1 MRFPPLF
8 FPAAR
13 DIRTIFGLMSMISRS
28 PSRGKQPMIGG
39 NAPIFVASLHFLDT
53 QDPAAYIHTVKKEV
67 LVNDKTKIGRLIA
80 WGGEHFVYEYDNDR
94 VIKFSILFFFLG
106 SKAKE
111 KAAQD
116 YDTCKKYFGGYLL
129 ETEIAISSNN
139 KHIVQIQHK
148 IVGHYLTKKDLEH
161 EYIQKQFK
169 EIITGYHSMVKTT
182 NTEIDL
188 IGRAGAFRRCLSNI
202 FVTPNNELFII
213 DATLMEVTGFL
224 KPIVFLIRTFITWRQ
239 NSTIKFLLS

>member
-1 MRFPPLF
+1 MTADTSPNRIAQPEDWPTRYT
-8 FPAAR
+8 PSIITDTAS
-13 DIRTIFGLMSMISRS
+13 IFCGQHSI
-28 PSRGKQPMIGG
+28 
-39 NAPIFVASLHFLDT
+39 DT
-53 QDPAAYIHTVKKEV
+53 QDPSSYTPTVKKEV
-67 LVNDKTKIGRLIA
+67 LVTDKTKIGRLIA
-80 WGGEHFVYEYDNDR
+80 WGGEHFVYEYDTDS
-94 VIKFSILFFFLG
+94 VIKFSILYFFLG

-111 KAAQD
+111 KATQD
-116 YDTCKKYFGGYLL
+116 YDTCKKYFGKYLL

-139 KHIVQIQHK
+139 KHIVQIQPK
-148 IVGHYLTKKDLEH
+148 IVGHFLTKKDLEH
-161 EYIQKQFK
+161 EYIQRQFK
-169 EIITGYHSMVKTT
+169 EIVNRYHSMIKTT

-239 NSTIKFLLS
+239 NSTIKFFLR